1 MRRLL
6 AARGASGLAAGALI
20 LLIAGGGYALANGS
34 SGGRTIN
41 ACVHKKG
48 RGVYVA
54 KKCAKH
60 DAKLSW
66 NKVGP
71 RGTAGPTGQTGPMG
85 PKGAPGNVG
94 PQGPGATALVYNATG
109 TPSPVPTPIG
119 TMGPW
124 TATATCVQSSGN
136 TTTETVMVT
145 GPATQVDGLGIAGAT
160 PLAVSQGLPAELN
173 NVFDAISSSGTTPAI
188 GSSNYVVVP
197 ATGISVNLIQ
207 TVSATGGT
215 TNTCH
220 FSAFIT
226 PSSST
231 TTGSLEHGSR
241 RNGLM
246 SSSPPS
252 SGRSR
257 SGPLLSL
264 SVR

>member
-1 MRRLL
+1 MKRLL

-20 LLIAGGGYALANGS
+20 LLIAGAGYALANSS
-34 SGGRTIN
+34 SGGPTIN

-54 KKCAKH
+54 KRCAKH
-60 DAKLSW
+60 DTKLSW

-71 RGTAGPTGQTGPMG
+71 RGTAGQPGPIG
-85 PKGAPGNVG
+85 PKGDAGNVG

-109 TPSPVPTPIG
+109 TASPVPTPIG
-119 TMGPW
+119 IMGPW

-145 GPATQVDGLGIAGAT
+145 GPAAQVDGLGIAGAT
-160 PLAVSQGLPAELN
+160 PLAVSQELPAELN
-173 NVFDAISSSGTTPAI
+173 NVFDAVSNSGTTPSI

-231 TTGSLEHGSR
+231 TISSLEHGSR
-241 RNGLM
+241 GHGLT